1 MKKIISSII
10 IVLCFTQITNAQA
23 AIFALIF
30 GDKVATEN
38 FNVGLEI
45 GFPYNSISSID
56 NSSSNFGLNFGI
68 SGNIKLSEKWSMNP
82 TIFLVSKRNMS
93 TDRFSLNSSN
103 ASLNGEF
110 TNVPTDFRINY
121 IDMPIFFNYNFT
133 KKPYKI
139 GIAPQISFRNDAT
152 AIFNNADGNFEFNI
166 KDQTESIDYG
176 FITQVG
182 YIMGKGGN
190 GKEIHIQLRYYQG
203 LADVFKNDFISSTN
217 NASYLSLHVSVPFV
231 KKEE

>member
-1 MKKIISSII
+1 MKKTITSLIL
-10 IVLCFTQITNAQA
+10 VLCFTQMVNAQA
-23 AIFALIF
+23 ALFALIF

-38 FNVGLEI
+38 FNIGLEI

-56 NSSSNFGLNFGI
+56 DSSANLGLHFGI
-68 SGNIKLSEKWSMNP
+68 SGNIKISEKWSMNP
-82 TIFLVSKRNMS
+82 TIFFLSKRNIK

-103 ASLNGEF
+103 ASLNAEF
-110 TNVPTDFRINY
+110 VNVPTDFSVNY
-121 IDMPIFFNYNFT
+121 IDVPIFFNYNFP

-152 AIFNNADGNFEFNI
+152 AIFSNGDGDFEYNI

-176 FITQVG
+176 FIAQVG
-182 YIMGKGGN
+182 YIMGKGGQ

-217 NASYLSLHVSVPFV
+217 NASYLSLHLSIPFI
-231 KKEE
+231 KKQD